1 MLKRF
6 YKEDVSSYKMAW
18 MIKQEDE
25 MLCEVVKNIFKLDT
39 RSYFTIRQII
49 MDIGIGHFMLD
60 DSVELFIKLLDDDNN
75 E

>member
-1 MLKRF
+1 
-6 YKEDVSSYKMAW
+6 
-18 MIKQEDE
+18 